1 MSSTGAPETP
11 PSAGFADAIVVAAG
25 ASRRMGV
32 RDKAMLDL
40 DGRPVLAWTLDA
52 LASARSVRRLII
64 VTGADRVDGVAG
76 MSWVREHGATVVA
89 GGRRRQESVMAGV
102 RVSHADVL
110 LIHDG
115 ARPLV
120 TPDLVDAVASATLRC
135 GAAIPCLPV
144 SETLKRVDADRVMT
158 TVDRADLAAAQTPQG
173 VRRDV
178 LLAAYALH
186 DPAGEETF
194 TDEAALLE
202 ASGFEVV
209 AVPGEPENLK
219 VTVPGDLD
227 LAAAVLARRRGPV
240 RIGHGADAHPFGS
253 EMGLALGGILIEGA
267 PRLHGHSDGDVI
279 LHAISDAL
287 LGAASLGDLGRL
299 FPAGDPAT
307 RGVASRSLLAA
318 VVDRVASEGFLPE
331 SVDVVVTAAR
341 PRLGSVRCDAMRSA
355 IAGLLGIPAD
365 RVGMKASSGNLSGD
379 EGAGRTISA
388 TALATIR
395 PR

>member
-1 MSSTGAPETP
+1 MSSTGSPDSQAP
-11 PSAGFADAIVVAAG
+11 AGFADAIVVAAG

-32 RDKAMLDL
+32 RDKVMLDL
-40 DGRPVLAWTLDA
+40 LGRPILAWTLDA

-64 VTGADRVDGVAG
+64 VTGSDRVDHVAG
-76 MSWVREHGATVVA
+76 MSWVRERRATVVA
-89 GGRRRQESVMAGV
+89 GGERRQESVAAGV
-102 RVSHADVL
+102 RVSDADVV

-120 TPDLVDAVASATLRC
+120 TSDLVDAVASAALRC

-144 SETLKRVDADRVMT
+144 SETLKRVEAGRVVT

-173 VRRDV
+173 VRRAV
-178 LLAAYALH
+178 LAAAYALH

-219 VTVPGDLD
+219 VTLPGDLD
-227 LAAAVLARRRGPV
+227 LATAVLARRRGPA

-253 EMGLALGGILIEGA
+253 GTGLALGGILIDGA
-267 PRLHGHSDGDVI
+267 PRLHGHSDGDVV
-279 LHAISDAL
+279 LHAIADAL
-287 LGAASLGDLGRL
+287 LGAAGLGDLGRL

-307 RGVASRSLLAA
+307 RGVASGRLITA
-318 VVDRVASEGFLPE
+318 VVDRLASEGFLPE
-331 SVDVVVTAAR
+331 SVDVVVVAAR
-341 PRLGSVRCDAMRSA
+341 PRLGWSRLEAMRRA
-355 IAGLLGIPAD
+355 IAGLLCIPGE

-379 EGAGRTISA
+379 EGAGRTVSA
-388 TALATIR
+388 TAIATIR